1 MVPPAILIV
10 EDEAIVALDIRKS
23 LESLGYDIAGMASS
37 GEEALDIARNTRPD
51 LVIMDIVLPG
61 KMDGIETA
69 SQIHSE
75 IGAPVIYLTAHS
87 DRATVER
94 ATETMQYGY
103 LVKPITTNELYSAI
117 ETTLQRRQLELQ
129 IRDSEEKYRITLNSI
144 MDAVIT
150 TDIDGRIIRMNPA
163 AEKLSGW
170 PRDEALGQKISDV
183 IDIYDAETREKDQ
196 HPCFRILKEGQS
208 IRFDRHMVLQSRDNT
223 ERRIA
228 CNGAPLRYSDE
239 DVSGAVLVLQD
250 ITEKFRLENELRQSQ
265 KMESIG
271 RLAGGVAHDFN
282 NILTTIIGYA
292 DLGLKELDEDNPMYE
307 MLKEISTAGKRGS
320 SLTQQLLSTSRK
332 QVLTLQPLPIN
343 DIITGMEKMLRRL
356 IGEDVELNIRLDPL
370 NTYIRA
376 DHSQIIQ
383 VLMNLCINA
392 RDAMPNGGI
401 IIIETNTMLIDDT
414 YTQHHPFI
422 KPGQYAV
429 LTVSDNGMGMDE
441 ETQSHIFEPFYTTKE
456 KGKGTG
462 LGLSTVYGI
471 IKQHNGNIL
480 VYSEPGRGTTFRI
493 YLPSIEE
500 KMDRK
505 APLPRELQEQLSFKG
520 SILVVEDNDEL
531 RKLASSILK
540 RYGFTV
546 IDAGRVNAAVDLAQR
561 EEGNID
567 LLLTDVIMPG
577 MNGKEL
583 YEKIKEL
590 QPQMKV
596 LYMSG
601 YTEDIISNH
610 GILHEGINFIQ
621 KPFTV
626 HGLVQKIQKVMEND
640 DSN

>member
-1 MVPPAILIV
+1 METPSILIV

-23 LESLGYDIAGMASS
+23 LESLGYNIAGMASS
-37 GEEALDIARNTRPD
+37 GEEAMDIARDTRPH

-69 SQIHSE
+69 SQIHAE
-75 IGAPVIYLTAHS
+75 IDCPIIYLTAHS

-117 ETTLQRRQLELQ
+117 ETTLQRRKLELQ

-150 TDIDGRIIRMNPA
+150 TDIDGKIIRMNPA

-170 PRDEALGQKISDV
+170 PGDEALGRDVSTV
-183 IDIYDAETREKDQ
+183 IDIFDAETREKNQ
-196 HPCFRILKEGQS
+196 HPSFRILQEGQS

-223 ERRIA
+223 ERRIS

-250 ITEKFRLENELRQSQ
+250 ITEKFKLENELRQSQ

-292 DLGLKELDEDNPMYE
+292 DLGLKELDEDNPLYE
-307 MLKEISTAGKRGS
+307 MMKEIGSAGKRGS
-320 SLTQQLLSTSRK
+320 SLTQQLLSISRK
-332 QVLTLQPLPIN
+332 QVLTLQPLPVN
-343 DIITGMEKMLRRL
+343 DVITGMEKMLHRL
-356 IGEDVELNIRLDPL
+356 IGEDVELSIRLDPL
-370 NTYIRA
+370 NTCIRA

-392 RDAMPNGGI
+392 RDAMPDGGI

-422 KPGQYAV
+422 KPGEYAM
-429 LTVSDNGMGMDE
+429 LTVSDNGVGMDE

-480 VYSEPGRGTTFRI
+480 VYSEPGKGTTFRI

-500 KMDRK
+500 RMDREK
-505 APLPRELQEQLSFKG
+505 PVPRELQEQLNLNG

-531 RKLASSILK
+531 RKVASSILK

-546 IDAGRVNAAVDLAQR
+546 MDAGRVDEAIEIAQK

-567 LLLTDVIMPG
+567 LLLTDVVMPG

-583 YEKIKEL
+583 YEEIQDC
-590 QPQMKV
+590 QPHMKV

-601 YTEDIISNH
+601 YTEDIISSH
-610 GILHEGINFIQ
+610 GILQEGINFIQ

-626 HGLVQKIQKVMEND
+626 HGLVQKIHKVME
-640 DSN
+640 SGASG